1 MLFCVYNKGKV
12 EISEQDYKNVIV
24 IFWKMIN
31 KYQRRIVCLGALISS
46 EWVLI
51 TDECFNILNPFEHM
65 TAAVGSELTEIT
77 FVGYQEVLSENKFYI
92 LIVSS
97 LTVYCTI

>member
-24 IFWKMIN
+24 IFWKIIN
-31 KYQRRIVCLGALISS
+31 NEQRQMVGHGALISS

-51 TDECFNILNPFEHM
+51 THECFNFLNPFEHM
-65 TAAVGSELTEIT
+65 TAAVGSELSEIT
-77 FVGYQEVLSENKFYI
+77 FVGYQEVLSDKKFYI

-97 LTVYCTI
+97 FTVYCTI